1 MDISDINTPEVE
13 NDGGVIT
20 MDGEFAKTAAEH
32 PDQI

>member
-32 PDQI
+32 PNQI